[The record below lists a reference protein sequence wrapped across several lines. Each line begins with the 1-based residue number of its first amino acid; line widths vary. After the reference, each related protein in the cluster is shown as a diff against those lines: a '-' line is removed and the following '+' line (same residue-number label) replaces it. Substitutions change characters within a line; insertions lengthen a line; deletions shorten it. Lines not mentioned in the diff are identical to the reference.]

1 MTKFIE
7 KILVCLF
14 MALWA
19 PALSAQT
26 HFTFD
31 YRQYQYD
38 MTVYFVLK
46 NNNQLVESPA
56 DKYEVAAIVNDECR
70 GVGEFVTTQ
79 DASGQPLKYGY
90 LRVYSNVREG
100 EFVIFKLYDKET
112 GKVAEVTDESFAFV
126 PDAVIGMPSTPRVF
140 NVDKAV
146 IYCTVDVTSANP
158 EMGTV
163 KGGGTCVEGVPV
175 TLTAKPVEG
184 HVFVKWSD
192 GSTDNPYVYVPSGN
206 AELTATFAIGKYTMT
221 FVKDNGQENEVL
233 ADLEY
238 NTPLSPPAN
247 FRKKGFT
254 FLGWEPEV
262 PATVPG
268 QDMTFTAQW
277 ERNHYKVTWV
287 IEGES
292 TEVDYAYEDVL
303 NIPAVPAKTGYTF
316 AGWSPEVPET
326 MPAQDATY
334 TAQYAINQY
343 TMTFVLDNGEDNIVI
358 KQDYN
363 SALTAPADP
372 EKEGFTFTGWDMD
385 IPGNIPATNMTF
397 TAQWERNSYTLT
409 WVVDGQS
416 KSSTLL
422 YDMPIAMPTDPEKE
436 GYTFKGW
443 TPVVP
448 ERMPAEDVT
457 YTAMFAVNT
466 YAIVYIIDGVE
477 QHRDSLNY
485 GQAINLWTYNPDELY
500 LFNGWK
506 CDLED
511 EVYTTVPAHDVYF
524 WDDLTNL
531 YVITVSSSDEEK
543 GAVIGGGKYPEGTSV
558 TLTAK
563 ANEGYEF
570 VGWSDETSV
579 NPYVFAATAN
589 VTLTAQFA
597 PKSYAMTF
605 VLDNG
610 EDDVVM
616 MEAYKSAFKTP
627 ADVKKEGFEFI
638 GWTPETPETVPAT
651 NMTFTAQWER
661 NSYKVTWI
669 VDEVSTESVIPF
681 ESFITKPEDPAKV
694 GFTFTGWD
702 PAVPEKMPAADQ
714 TFTAQ
719 WERNHYNVTWIVDGE
734 STVVDYAYEDVIN
747 VLDDPEKEGFTFT
760 GWSPEVPEN
769 VPASDLTFTAQWQRN
784 SYKLTWVVDTVSTES
799 VVPFESFIIKPA
811 DPEKEGFTFTGWDPA
826 VPEQMPAS
834 DQTFT
839 AQWSRNH
846 YKVTWIVE
854 GVSTEVDYAYEDS
867 INKPADPV
875 KVGYTFLGWSPEVA
889 ETMPAEDLRYT
900 ARFAINSY
908 TMTFV
913 FDNGEENL
921 VITQEYMTPL
931 TAPADPTKTGN
942 TFMGW
947 SPEVPD
953 SIPASDM
960 TFTAQWQPNTYK
972 VTWIVEGQS
981 TVKDVVF
988 GTPIEKPADPVKEG
1002 YTFTGWDP
1010 EVPDSMPANDLTF
1023 TAQFSINQYK
1033 MTFVFDNG
1041 QENVVKT
1048 QDYGTALTAPED
1060 PTKTGFTFKGWDPA
1074 VPATVPASDMTF
1086 TAQWERNIYKVTWIV
1101 EGQSTVKEVAY
1112 GSPIEKPA
1120 DPTKEG
1126 YTFTG
1131 WTPEVPA
1138 TMPANDLT
1146 FTAQFSINQYKMTFV
1161 LGNGQENVVKTQNYG
1176 TALTAPAN
1184 PTRTGFTFKGWDPAV
1199 PATVPASDMTFTAQ
1213 WERNVY
1219 AVIYMVH
1226 GKEWQRDSLA
1236 YEAPIQLR
1244 TYSEDGWT
1252 FNGWVSDATYVT
1264 MPAHDVV
1271 YTADITSGI
1280 NTILAGKSEVDVY
1293 TLQGRLVA
1301 RRLPVAQIRK
1311 ALPRGVYIIEG
1322 AKVVIK

>member
-56 DKYEVAAIVNDECR
+56 DKYEVGAIVNDECR
-70 GVGEFVTTQ
+70 GVGEFVDTQ

-90 LRVYSNVREG
+90 LRVYSNVKEG
-100 EFVIFKLYDKET
+100 EFVIFKLYDKAT
-112 GKVAEVTDESFAFV
+112 GKVAEVTDESFAFT

-146 IYCTVDVTSANP
+146 IYCTVEVNSANP

-163 KGGGTCVEGVPV
+163 KGGGVCVEGVPV

-192 GSTDNPYVYVPSGN
+192 GSTDNPYVYVPTGN

-238 NTPLSPPAN
+238 NTPLAAPAN

-262 PATVPG
+262 PETVPG

-303 NIPAVPAKTGYTF
+303 NIPAVPAKTGYSF

-343 TMTFVLDNGEDNIVI
+343 TMTFVLDNGEENLVI

-363 SALTAPADP
+363 SVLTAPADP
-372 EKEGFTFTGWDMD
+372 EKEGFTFAGWDME
-385 IPGNIPATNMTF
+385 IPENIPATNMTF
-397 TAQWERNSYTLT
+397 TAQWERNSYTVT

-422 YDMPIAMPTDPEKE
+422 YDTPIVQPADPEKE

-457 YTAMFAVNT
+457 YTAMFGVNT
-466 YAIVYIIDGVE
+466 YAIVYVINGEEV
-477 QHRDSLNY
+477 HRDSLNY
-485 GQAINLWTYNPDELY
+485 GQLISLWNYVPQNDDI
-500 LFNGWK
+500 FNGWK
-506 CDLED
+506 CDQAEL
-511 EVYTTVPAHDVYF
+511 YTTVPAHDVYF
-524 WDDLTNL
+524 WDELTPV
-531 YVITVSSSDEEK
+531 YTITVSSADEEK
-543 GAVIGGGKYPEGTSV
+543 GTVIGGGKYAKGTFV

-563 ANEGYEF
+563 PNEGYQF
-570 VGWSDETSV
+570 VSWSNETAV
-579 NPYVFAATAN
+579 NPYVFAPTQDS
-589 VTLTAQFA
+589 TLTATFA
-597 PKSYAMTF
+597 PKSYNMTF

-610 EDDVVM
+610 SNDVVIPQLYNTALT
-616 MEAYKSAFKTP
+616 EP
-627 ADVKKEGFEFI
+627 DDVKKEGFTFK
-638 GWTPETPETVPAT
+638 GWNPALPEKVPAT
-651 NMTFTAQWER
+651 DMTFTAIWER
-661 NSYKVTWI
+661 NNYKLTWV
-669 VDEVSTESVIPF
+669 VDGVSTESTVAYD
-681 ESFITKPEDPAKV
+681 SYITLPEDPAKE

-702 PAVPEKMPAADQ
+702 PTVPEKMPAADQ
-714 TFTAQ
+714 TFTAKWQ
-719 WERNHYNVTWIVDGE
+719 RNTYKVTWIVDGE
-734 STVVDYAYEDVIN
+734 ATVVEYDYEADIN
-747 VLDDPEKEGFTFT
+747 KPTDPEKEGFTFT
-760 GWSPEVPEN
+760 GWSPEVPEKT
-769 VPASDLTFTAQWQRN
+769 PASDLTFTAQWQRN

-846 YKVTWIVE
+846 YKVTWIIE

-867 INKPADPV
+867 IKKPADPV

-889 ETMPAEDLRYT
+889 ETMPAQDLRYT

-908 TMTFV
+908 SMTFV
-913 FDNGEENL
+913 LGNGEEDV

-931 TAPADPTKTGN
+931 TAPEDPTKTGC
-942 TFMGW
+942 TFLGW
-947 SPEVPD
+947 NPEVPD

-981 TVKDVVF
+981 TVKEVVY
-988 GTPIEKPADPVKEG
+988 GTPIEKPTDPTKEG
-1002 YTFTGWDP
+1002 YTFTGWTP
-1010 EVPDSMPANDLTF
+1010 EVPDSMPANDMTF

-1041 QENVVKT
+1041 EENIVKT
-1048 QDYGTALTAPED
+1048 QDYGTDLTAPAD

-1101 EGQSTVKEVAY
+1101 EGQSTVKDVAY
-1112 GSPIEKPA
+1112 GSPIEKPT

-1161 LGNGQENVVKTQNYG
+1161 LGNGQENVVKTLDYG

-1213 WERNVY
+1213 WDRNVY

-1280 NTILAGKSEVDVY
+1280 ATILAGKSEVDVY

-1301 RRLPVAQIRK
+1301 RRMPVAQIRK
-1311 ALPRGVYIIEG
+1311 TLPRGVYIIEG
-1322 AKVVIK
+1322 TKVVIR